1 MATVLDQLVEDHHHL
16 RTLLRYLREQIS
28 HYDDPSVETDLPC
41 VMEALDYLH
50 GYPQV
55 YHHPLEDAAFD
66 DLEERAIG
74 DAAVIEKI
82 RSQHHELEQETA
94 AVRQLFE
101 AIYNDQVVPVSRLKE
116 TFNRY
121 LDMQF
126 RHLQTEDEEIFP
138 VMADAFSAS
147 DWERIAAKVDP
158 ADDPLF
164 RPGSIETY
172 RELSASLGLG

>member
-1 MATVLDQLVEDHHHL
+1 M
-16 RTLLRYLREQIS
+16 
-28 HYDDPSVETDLPC
+28 
-41 VMEALDYLH
+41 
-50 GYPQV
+50 
-55 YHHPLEDAAFD
+55 
-66 DLEERAIG
+66 
-74 DAAVIEKI
+74 
-82 RSQHHELEQETA
+82 
-94 AVRQLFE
+94 RQLFE